1 MKPTMAP
8 TTSSYDNG
16 TDFLLYDGECP
27 FCSAY
32 VKMTRLKDAGVKL
45 QLLNA
50 REHTDLVEKFAA
62 QGFEIDSGMVMQLGG
77 ATYFGADVMHAVTAL
92 TTPASFFNRLNKV
105 LFSNRSFARFVYPG
119 LRAARNLTLRLMGR
133 KLIRP

>member
-8 TTSSYDNG
+8 TTSGCDDG
-16 TDFLLYDGECP
+16 ADFLLYDGECP

-50 REHTDLVEKFAA
+50 REYPALVGKFAA
-62 QGFEIDSGMVMQLGG
+62 LGFEIDAGMVMQLGG
-77 ATYFGADVMHAVTAL
+77 ATYFGADVMHAITAL

-105 LFSNRSFARFVYPG
+105 LFSNRAFARFVYPG
-119 LRAARNLTLRLMGR
+119 MRAARNLTLRLMGR
-133 KLIRP
+133 KPIRT